1 MKGQISRILKDDW
14 YKTATPQE
22 MRVAL
27 MHLEMESMDR
37 LSNRI
42 VETYKTTREQ
52 CFEECAE
59 DSGWNK
65 KEPDECECENLGSE
79 CSSCETEE

>member
-14 YKTATPQE
+14 YKTATPEE
-22 MRVAL
+22 MRAAL

-42 VETYKTTREQ
+42 VETHKTTREQ
-52 CFEECAE
+52 CLEDCFE
-59 DSGWNK
+59 DNGWNDK
-65 KEPDECECENLGSE
+65 
-79 CSSCETEE
+79 